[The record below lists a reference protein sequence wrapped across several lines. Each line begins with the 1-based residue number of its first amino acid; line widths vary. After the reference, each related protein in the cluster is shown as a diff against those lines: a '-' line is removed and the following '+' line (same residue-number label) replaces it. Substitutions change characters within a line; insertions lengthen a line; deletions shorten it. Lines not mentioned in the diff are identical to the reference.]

1 MFDCTTTILYS
12 LGLSVVRSYALGRSV
27 VRFDRSVAR
36 SSRSVVLS
44 VVRLAHTIT
53 IMFAAAAFRIQLT
66 HSSKPETRL
75 FKAQRTNNQ

>member
-12 LGLSVVRSYALGRSV
+12 LG
-27 VRFDRSVAR
+27 
-36 SSRSVVLS
+36 RSVVLS